1 MGQLRPLEQPENKNQ
16 FTLLLEAS
24 TSSQTTF
31 PWEESSSIAESAEP
45 IIENGAGLNQADE
58 AIWYLT
64 VCMS

>member
-1 MGQLRPLEQPENKNQ
+1 MGQLRPLEQPENKKSVYV
-16 FTLLLEAS
+16 TKRLLP
-24 TSSQTTF
+24 SSQTTF
-31 PWEESSSIAESAEP
+31 PWEESSWIAESAEP